1 MWENTAGMASLFVDG
16 AMRVRCQG
24 KGIGWAFSWNGNFVL
39 GDRRTASAEFTSIL
53 TCVKLWER
61 VISNGDV
68 KMVYED
74 KKCKINS
81 EVTIGWPWFKMA
93 ELDGENDMGELLFL
107 VEGGFRYVSKSKNLF
122 LAQLL
127 LRIVCRKMFCFAY
140 KLRKCSAY
148 DLRFGI
154 SSLSSSNR
162 NVYSVYHLQEKPS
175 FRLHN
180 KTVRVLLF
188 DAFLVIFPIFLRS
201 I

>member
-1 MWENTAGMASLFVDG
+1 MARLVTPLGAFHG

-81 EVTIGWPWFKMA
+81 EVAIG
-93 ELDGENDMGELLFL
+93 
-107 VEGGFRYVSKSKNLF
+107 
-122 LAQLL
+122 
-127 LRIVCRKMFCFAY
+127 
-140 KLRKCSAY
+140 
-148 DLRFGI
+148 
-154 SSLSSSNR
+154 
-162 NVYSVYHLQEKPS
+162 
-175 FRLHN
+175 
-180 KTVRVLLF
+180 
-188 DAFLVIFPIFLRS
+188 
-201 I
+201 